1 MTSYFGASSK
11 ISSSINDE
19 NEDGNRI
26 DTEQIE
32 KRDNLQAIM
41 EIGRYQEV
49 TDGNHDETEG
59 EMYFLTSMEE
69 DLLNN

>member
-1 MTSYFGASSK
+1 
-11 ISSSINDE
+11 
-19 NEDGNRI
+19 
-26 DTEQIE
+26 
-32 KRDNLQAIM
+32 M

-59 EMYFLTSMEE
+59 EIYFFTSMEE

>member
-41 EIGRYQEV
+41 EIGRYQEI
-49 TDGNHDETEG
+49 TDCNHEETEG
-59 EMYFLTSMEE
+59 EM
-69 DLLNN
+69 